1 MNNKLNIV
9 DLDLNFTKHP
19 LSNDVS
25 VKIGD
30 QAIKQSLKNIILY
43 NLLEKPFNINLNLN
57 IREYLFEN
65 YDIFY
70 ERQLKEQILRIVA
83 LYESR
88 VVINNI
94 DILFEES
101 TGSLTIS
108 INYTIIGQE
117 QIDQNLDIKLERT
130 R

>member
-70 ERQLKEQILRIVA
+70 ERQLKEQILKIVA